1 MNLTKKIEKRGG
13 GQKNIPITEKKKGGK
28 EKKPLAVRLF
38 TVSRCVFHVARV
50 SFNNQTR
57 AGRTMQFNAGDS
69 AHRYRD
75 ETSRIPRRR
84 RLPSNDNARIAQNA
98 QLSKKHRAPT
108 VFFLSLSLSLS
119 RKRTKRSPLLFSR
132 SKHRRNPP
140 RARGFLSSFFPFSFF
155 PLGGEK

>member
-1 MNLTKKIEKRGG
+1 MIIPMRINWLLVCEFNQKNRKARRRTKKYSDNR
-13 GQKNIPITEKKKGGK
+13 KKKGGK

-108 VFFLSLSLSLS
+108 VFFFSLSLSLS
-119 RKRTKRSPLLFSR
+119 KKNETLPSP
-132 SKHRRNPP
+132 
-140 RARGFLSSFFPFSFF
+140 FFAFETST
-155 PLGGEK
+155 